1 LKSNHYWLMQ
11 VLGRM
16 PQLHT
21 VKFHK
26 NTDNSISADFFKFM
40 AKGMAYMKKEGRELK
55 KMSFTAMPLNT
66 GDQFYSIL
74 KHHPNL
80 ICLDVNREPLR

>member
-1 LKSNHYWLMQ
+1 MQ

-21 VKFHK
+21 IKFHK

>member
-1 LKSNHYWLMQ
+1 
-11 VLGRM
+11 
-16 PQLHT
+16 
-21 VKFHK
+21 
-26 NTDNSISADFFKFM
+26 M

-74 KHHPNL
+74 KHHSNL